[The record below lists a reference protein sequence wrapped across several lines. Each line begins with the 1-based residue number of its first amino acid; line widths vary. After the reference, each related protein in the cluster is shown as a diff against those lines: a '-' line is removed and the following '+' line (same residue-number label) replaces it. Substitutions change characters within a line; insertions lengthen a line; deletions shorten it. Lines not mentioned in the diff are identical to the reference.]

1 LVVEPAVAVIGVGI
15 DLVEIARAERKLA
28 RKGEQPLIR
37 LLTPGERK
45 YVEGREH
52 PARHCAARVAAKEA
66 VYKALQGL
74 PGARGIGWRD
84 IEVVSG
90 DAGRPHVELHGLA
103 QALAD
108 AAGGV
113 LLHLSLSHTDLT
125 AAAVAVAETA

>member
-1 LVVEPAVAVIGVGI
+1 LVEEPAEAVIGVGF
-15 DLVEIARAERKLA
+15 DLVESARAERMLA
-28 RKGEQPLIR
+28 RKCERPLSR
-37 LLTPGERK
+37 LLTPGERM

-52 PARHCAARVAAKEA
+52 PARHFAARFAAKEA

-103 QALAD
+103 QTLTD

-113 LLHLSLSHTDLT
+113 RLHLSLSHTDLT